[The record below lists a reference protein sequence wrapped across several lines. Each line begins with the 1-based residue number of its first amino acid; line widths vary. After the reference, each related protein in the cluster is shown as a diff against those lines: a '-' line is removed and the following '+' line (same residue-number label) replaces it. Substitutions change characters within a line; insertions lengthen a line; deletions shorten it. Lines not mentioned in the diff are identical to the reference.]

1 MSVTVHDTDKLL
13 SRLFFSMLPVQILIF
28 AMGSI
33 NTLVD
38 GTVAGRLIGAGA
50 VGVIGLYYSM
60 VRIMD
65 AFGAM
70 LLGGTAVLCGR
81 YMGRGEREKT
91 EGIFSLNL
99 TITFFTGAVLTAAS
113 LLLPGPIASVLGA
126 SEELKASLVQYIT
139 GYAPG
144 ILPLLFSQQIAA
156 FLQMERQSL
165 RGSVGIGCMIVS
177 NVVFDILFVNVLHM
191 GIYGLAIATSLSN
204 LVYFLILVP
213 YYFSPKA
220 QMHYGIRKI
229 LWKDLFPMLRTGFPG
244 AMLVFCL
251 ALRSVVLNRI
261 LLRYAGSDG
270 LSANSSFNLVLGFFL
285 AYCIGNGA
293 VIRMLVS
300 VFVGEEDRGSMKKLL
315 RIVFTGG
322 FLLSVVIG
330 AIVFMASPL
339 LTALFFPARDTNVYR
354 LAYELFAIYAACIPL
369 VYICQILTNYL
380 QATGHMKFV
389 NVQSVLDGFF
399 FMIIPSLILA
409 PHLGARGVWIANP
422 VGMIL
427 TILTVPVYCVLFW
440 KRIPKTADEWM
451 LLREDFGIAAE
462 NVQDIP
468 IRGMEEVAPAAE
480 HIQTFCED
488 HGMGK
493 TASMYAALCLEEL
506 AGNVVRHGF
515 FADRKAHALNV
526 LALFRGGEEIVLRLK
541 DDCMPFNPV
550 EMAKLAGQEETV
562 QNIGIRT
569 VFRIADEVTYRNLL
583 KLNVLTVTIREMDLL
598 RDMETDFLM
607 ERRLKELSP
616 DLHRRFRDTVFLA
629 GRLLSG
635 YRTLFPEYTDHS
647 ELHSLTVID
656 SCNRLIGKE
665 QIGKLNED
673 ELYVILVGCYLH
685 DVGMGIGEKDY
696 EAFKDSFDEKRFFET
711 HPDAT
716 RADFVR
722 TYHNEFSGLF
732 IEKYADML
740 EIPSK
745 EHAFAI
751 RQIARG
757 HRKTDLFDEAEY
769 PADYPMP
776 NGNTVCL
783 PYLAAL
789 IRIADEIDVVA
800 SRNPLILYDIDTLT
814 DEVEIVENKKLA
826 AVKSMKMTKE
836 AFLLSCETN
845 EEDIYEGLVEM
856 TGKMQKTLEQCSA
869 VVRQRTSFVITQK
882 RVVLQR
888 NQVVL

>member
-1 MSVTVHDTDKLL
+1 MTVNNTDKLL

-33 NTLVD
+33 NTLID

-50 VGVIGLYYSM
+50 VGVIGLYFSM

-65 AFGAM
+65 AFGAV

-99 TITFFTGAVLTAAS
+99 TLTFFMGAALTAAS
-113 LLLPGPIASVLGA
+113 LLLPEPIASLLGA
-126 SEELKASLVQYIT
+126 SEELKASLMQYIT

-165 RGSVGIGCMIVS
+165 RGSVGIACMIFS
-177 NVVFDILFVNVLHM
+177 NVAFDILFVRVLHM
-191 GIYGLAIATSLSN
+191 GVYGLALATSLSN

-220 QMHYGIRKI
+220 QMHYGIRRI
-229 LWKDLFPMLRTGFPG
+229 LWEDLFPMIRTGFPG

-261 LLRYAGSDG
+261 LLRYAGNDG
-270 LSANSSFNLVLGFFL
+270 LAANSSFNLVLGFFL

-300 VFVGEEDRGSMKKLL
+300 IFAGEEDRDSMKKLL
-315 RIVFTGG
+315 RIVFSKG
-322 FLLSVVIG
+322 FLLSVIIG
-330 AIVFMASPL
+330 GIVFLASPL

-354 LAYELFAIYAACIPL
+354 LAYELFAIYAVCIPL
-369 VYICQILTNYL
+369 VYICQVLTNYL

-409 PHLGARGVWIANP
+409 PFFGARGVWIANP

-427 TILTVPVYCVLFW
+427 TILSVPVYCILFW
-440 KRIPKTADEWM
+440 KRIPRMADEWM
-451 LLREDFGIAAE
+451 LLKKDFGTAAE
-462 NVQDIP
+462 NVLDIP
-468 IRGMEEVAPAAE
+468 IRKTEEIPPAAE
-480 HIQTFCED
+480 RIQMFCES

-493 TASMYAALCLEEL
+493 TSSMYAALCMEEL
-506 AGNVVRHGF
+506 ASNVVRHGF
-515 FADRKAHALNV
+515 VADHKTHALNV
-526 LALFRGGEEIVLRLK
+526 LALFQDDGLILRMK
-541 DDCMPFNPV
+541 DDCVPFDPV
-550 EMAKLAGQEETV
+550 EMSKMVGQENPGE
-562 QNIGIRT
+562 NIGIRT
-569 VFRIADEVTYRNLL
+569 VFRIADEVTYQNLL
-583 KLNVLTVTIREMDLL
+583 KLNVLTVTIREKDLL
-598 RDMETDFLM
+598 RDMETDFMM

-616 DLHRRFRDTVFLA
+616 DLHRRFRDTVFLT

-647 ELHSLTVID
+647 ELHSMTVID

-665 QIGKLNED
+665 QIEKLNED
-673 ELYVILVGCYLH
+673 ELYVLLVGCYLH

-696 EAFKDSFDEKRFFET
+696 ELFKEGFREKQFFEE
-711 HPDAT
+711 HPNAT

-745 EHAFAI
+745 EHVFAI

-757 HRKTDLFDEAEY
+757 HRKTDLFDETEYPAEY
-769 PADYPMP
+769 PLP

-800 SRNPLILYDIDTLT
+800 SRNPLVLYDIDTLT

-826 AVKSMKMTKE
+826 AVKKMKMTKE

-845 EEDIYEGLVEM
+845 EEDIYEGLMEM
-856 TGKMQKTLEQCSA
+856 AGKMQKTLDLCSE

-888 NQVVL
+888 NQIML

>member
-1 MSVTVHDTDKLL
+1 MTVNKTDKLL

-33 NTLVD
+33 NTLID
-38 GTVAGRLIGAGA
+38 GTVAGRLIGADA
-50 VGVIGLYYSM
+50 VGVIGLYFSM

-65 AFGAM
+65 AVGAV

-81 YMGRGEREKT
+81 YMGRGELQKT

-99 TITFFTGAVLTAAS
+99 TITFLTGAVLTAAS
-113 LLLPGPIASVLGA
+113 LFLPGPIASLLGA

-144 ILPLLFSQQIAA
+144 ILPLLLSQQIAA

-165 RGSVGIGCMIVS
+165 RGSVGIGGMIFA
-177 NVVFDILFVNVLHM
+177 NVAFDILFVNALHM
-191 GIYGLAIATSLSN
+191 GTYGLALATSLSN
-204 LVYFLILVP
+204 LVYFLILIP
-213 YYFSPKA
+213 YYFSSKA
-220 QMHYGIRKI
+220 QMHYGFRKA
-229 LWKDLFPMLRTGFPG
+229 LWEDFSPMIRTGFPG

-270 LSANSSFNLVLGFFL
+270 LAANSSFNLVLGFFL

-300 VFVGEEDRGSMKKLL
+300 IFAGEEDRNSMKKLL
-315 RIVFTGG
+315 RIVFTRG
-322 FLLSVVIG
+322 FLLSAVIG
-330 AIVFMASPL
+330 AAVFFASPF
-339 LTALFFPARDTNVYR
+339 LTALFFPARDTRVYS
-354 LAYELFAIYAACIPL
+354 LAYELFAIYAASIPL
-369 VYICQILTNYL
+369 VFICQVFTNYL
-380 QATGHMKFV
+380 QAMGHTKFV
-389 NVQSVLDGFF
+389 NIQSVFDGFF
-399 FMIIPSLILA
+399 FMIIPALVLA
-409 PHLGARGVWIANP
+409 PRLGARGVWIANP
-422 VGMIL
+422 VGMVL
-427 TILTVPVYCVLFW
+427 TILTVPVYCILFW
-440 KRIPKTADEWM
+440 KRVPRTADEWM
-451 LLREDFGIAAE
+451 LLRKDFGTAAE
-462 NVQDIP
+462 NIRDIP
-468 IRGMEEVAPAAE
+468 IRRMEEIAPAAE
-480 HIQTFCED
+480 SIQTFCED

-493 TASMYAALCLEEL
+493 TASMYAALCLEEM
-506 AGNVVRHGF
+506 AANVVRHGF
-515 FADRKAHALNV
+515 SADRKAHALNV
-526 LALFRGGEEIVLRLK
+526 LALFREEELVLRLK
-541 DDCMPFNPV
+541 DDCIPFDPV
-550 EMAKLAGQEETV
+550 EMAKLAGREELAE
-562 QNIGIRT
+562 NIGIRT
-569 VFRIADEVTYRNLL
+569 VFSLADEVTYQNLL
-583 KLNVLTVTIREMDLL
+583 KLNVLTVTIREKDLL
-598 RDMETDFLM
+598 QDMETDFMM

-616 DLHRRFRDTVFLA
+616 DLHRRFQDTVFLT
-629 GRLLSG
+629 GKLLSG

-673 ELYVILVGCYLH
+673 ELYVLLVGCYLH

-696 EAFKDSFDEKRFFET
+696 ELFKDSFHEKQFFEAN
-711 HPDAT
+711 PDAT

-740 EIPSK
+740 EIPTK
-745 EHAFAI
+745 EHVFAV

-769 PADYPMP
+769 PAAYPLP

-800 SRNPLILYDIDTLT
+800 SRNPMVLYDIDTLT

-826 AVKSMKMTKE
+826 AVRKMKMTKE
-836 AFLLSCETN
+836 AFLLSCETG

-856 TGKMQKTLEQCSA
+856 TGKMQKTLDLCSA
-869 VVRQRTSFVITQK
+869 VVRQRTPFVITQK

-888 NQVVL
+888 NQSVL